1 MELVSSGHHKQ
12 LKPRYVTAPAD
23 RDMVGVYSQL
33 ISRGML
39 QRCYRAITEGYM
51 TLQDPGYLVV
61 VSRSHNFCLEA
72 IGGTSITK
80 LTRAKGALSKG

>member
-1 MELVSSGHHKQ
+1 
-12 LKPRYVTAPAD
+12 
-23 RDMVGVYSQL
+23 
-33 ISRGML
+33 ML
-39 QRCYRAITEGYM
+39 RRCYRAITEGYM